1 MLKKLLFRDLI
12 VLSLIA
18 LTGFSSVV
26 SARPLQVPSVFV
38 QQDELKKLPPV
49 NWIRSRTIDVK
60 DISIDLRFDWEKEQA
75 YGSTVITL
83 APFNETDTIFRL
95 MRPR

>member
-1 MLKKLLFRDLI
+1 MLKKLFIRDIL
-12 VLSLIA
+12 VLSLVL

-26 SARPLQVPSVFV
+26 LARPLQVPSIFV

-60 DISIDLRFDWEKEQA
+60 DISIDLRFDWDK
-75 YGSTVITL
+75 GTGV
-83 APFNETDTIFRL
+83 RL
-95 MRPR
+95 DGCYAGPV